1 MKILKLS
8 DLWQNF
14 MKNDN
19 IFDIICEEGSKNQIW
34 WRGRIERFSDSAPG
48 LFLTAIS
55 TIWPDFLTGQQAQSI
70 TSNIPAST
78 AMLI

>member
-34 WRGRIERFSDSAPG
+34 WRGSIERFSDSAYTPHMQNEIC
-48 LFLTAIS
+48 LS
-55 TIWPDFLTGQQAQSI
+55 PWMH
-70 TSNIPAST
+70 ASD
-78 AMLI
+78 MNKE

>member
-34 WRGRIERFSDSAPG
+34 WRGRIERFSDSDHTYIEPNPQIWCTHLAWPCC
-48 LFLTAIS
+48 TAVHVNC
-55 TIWPDFLTGQQAQSI
+55 TLV
-70 TSNIPAST
+70 
-78 AMLI
+78 L

>member
-34 WRGRIERFSDSAPG
+34 WRGRIERFSDSACQ
-48 LFLTAIS
+48 
-55 TIWPDFLTGQQAQSI
+55 PDSYKTQGI
-70 TSNIPAST
+70 
-78 AMLI
+78 MC

>member
-34 WRGRIERFSDSAPG
+34 WRGRIERFSDSAMTYKNPHRFQYG
-48 LFLTAIS
+48 VFHLLKDNYI
-55 TIWPDFLTGQQAQSI
+55 D
-70 TSNIPAST
+70 
-78 AMLI
+78 